1 MESPADSTMHRQKR
15 PTAAIEPL
23 KRKSPDATARMVRD
37 LLGLEV
43 LRVVSSLSG
52 LKDLQASILVF
63 ISTFCA
69 DLFQRVPRPQG
80 RRTHPFINE
89 QRKVVPSLPLSSIR
103 TATGSAADLHDAGCP
118 VWLPEQ
124 GPVKLE
130 RAYPRKSAQIDQL
143 VDCRR
148 RPYKAR

>member
-1 MESPADSTMHRQKR
+1 MESPADSTMHRQKS

-63 ISTFCA
+63 ISTFCV
-69 DLFQRVPRPQG
+69 DLFQRVPRENHGHRAGGPA
-80 RRTHPFINE
+80 
-89 QRKVVPSLPLSSIR
+89 LLSMNR
-103 TATGSAADLHDAGCP
+103 G
-118 VWLPEQ
+118 
-124 GPVKLE
+124 KLSQ
-130 RAYPRKSAQIDQL
+130 AYH
-143 VDCRR
+143 
-148 RPYKAR
+148 